1 MCAEKI
7 KSYLLDNGISQVF
20 LSNKTKIATTTLN
33 AILNGKR
40 KLLAGEYFLICNALE
55 LPLDYFKE

>member
-7 KSYLLDNGISQVF
+7 KSYLLDNGISQTF

-40 KLLAGEYFLICNALE
+40 KLLASEYFLICNALE
-55 LPLDYFKE
+55 LPLDYFRA

>member
-7 KSYLLDNGISQVF
+7 KSYLLDNGISQIF
-20 LSNKTKIATTTLN
+20 LSNKTRIATTTLN

-40 KLLAGEYFLICNALE
+40 KLLASEYFLICNALE

>member
-7 KSYLLDNGISQVF
+7 KSYLLDNGISQKF

-40 KLLAGEYFLICNALE
+40 KLLASEYFLICNALE
-55 LPLDYFKE
+55 LPLDYFKI